1 MPPLLHPRKRNPG
14 PVQSTVLL
22 HTESLQER
30 WGRAANSGNT
40 WGQAQVEVFIITQ
53 QPAPGVSPL
62 CLQSLLLEKEQLEQ
76 SMSCFCMDSRDRSLA
91 ERQRLHLS
99 KTQIKNSMLFLQAV
113 HPSAPDPRAGLWC
126 LADLLQGWLSHSHSA

>member
-1 MPPLLHPRKRNPG
+1 MPPLLHPGKRNPG

-62 CLQSLLLEKEQLEQ
+62 CLQSHLLEKEQLEQ

-91 ERQRLHLS
+91 EAEATPEQDTNQEHH
-99 KTQIKNSMLFLQAV
+99 AV
-113 HPSAPDPRAGLWC
+113 FTSSPPKCSRSPCWPMVPC
-126 LADLLQGWLSHSHSA
+126 

>member
-40 WGQAQVEVFIITQ
+40 WGQVQVEVFIITQ

-91 ERQRLHLS
+91 EAEATPEQDTNQEQH
-99 KTQIKNSMLFLQAV
+99 AV
-113 HPSAPDPRAGLWC
+113 FTSSPPKCSRSPCWPMVPC
-126 LADLLQGWLSHSHSA
+126 